1 MQYQYYQLSNGIRII
16 HRQTKQEVAH
26 CGLMVN
32 TGSRDELLQQNGMAH
47 LIEHMIFKGT
57 RKRKAYHVL
66 SRLEHVGGE
75 LNAFTTKE
83 ETCIH
88 ASFTKQHY
96 ERTLELFADVAF
108 QATYPVH
115 ELEKEKDV
123 ILDEINSYR
132 DTPSEEIFDE
142 FENLVFDGHP
152 IGRNILG
159 TEDSIKAIKRN
170 DILRFIRL
178 NYSTNRM
185 VLSSVGNIAFDKL
198 VRLAQKY
205 FGDVPEQKTD
215 SSRHRFENYQ
225 ARFEQSERQSYLSHC
240 VIGNLAFERN
250 NPLKHGMILLNNI
263 LGGPGMNSRL
273 YMNIREKFGFTYAIE
288 SHYHSYSDTG
298 LFVIYLGTDP
308 KSVDKTI
315 RLVMRE
321 LNKLRSSSLGS
332 LQLHRAKQQL
342 IGQLAISFESGQAE
356 MLSIARSHLIF
367 EQVDTMQDVVAKIN
381 RLSAAH
387 LLEIANTTFHED
399 QLSTLIFKGKDQ

>member
-1 MQYQYYQLSNGIRII
+1 MHYQYHQLSNGIRII
-16 HRQTKQEVAH
+16 HRQTNQEVAH

-32 TGSRDELLQQNGMAH
+32 TGSRDELLQENGMAH

-66 SRLEHVGGE
+66 SRMEHVGGE

-96 ERTLELFADVAF
+96 ERALELFADVTF
-108 QATYPVH
+108 QAIYPAN

-142 FENLVFDGHP
+142 FENLVFNGHP

-159 TEDSIKAIKRN
+159 TIDSIKAIKRN
-170 DILRFIRL
+170 DILRFIRR

-185 VLSSVGNIAFDKL
+185 VLSSVGNIDFDKL
-198 VRLAQKY
+198 VRLVQKY
-205 FGDVPEQKTD
+205 FGDIPALTTEQN
-215 SSRHRFENYQ
+215 RRLFANYKP
-225 ARFEQSERQSYLSHC
+225 RFEQSERQSYLSHC
-240 VIGNLAFERN
+240 VIGNLAFERK
-250 NPLKHGMILLNNI
+250 NPRKHSMILLNNI

-273 YMNIREKFGFTYAIE
+273 YMNIREKYGFTYAIE
-288 SHYHSYSDTG
+288 SHFYSYSDTG
-298 LFVIYLGTDP
+298 LFVVYLGTDP

-315 RLVMRE
+315 QLVMKE
-321 LNKLRSSSLGS
+321 LNKLRSKELGS
-332 LQLHRAKQQL
+332 LQLHRTKRQL

-356 MLSIARSHLIF
+356 MLSIARSHLLF
-367 EQVDTMQDVVAKIN
+367 DQVDTMQDVVAKIN
-381 RLSAAH
+381 RLTSAH
-387 LLEIANTTFHED
+387 LLETANETFHKD
-399 QLSTLIFKGKDQ
+399 QLSTLIFKGKE